1 MSQRYLDRSCVHV
14 LGKVEWVP
22 RKSGTLPGPSTYR
35 AVLATFGPAIVENPL
50 DTIVNMH
57 HAHQWDSTAALLRTG
72 SAPTGHDTRWAQA
85 MAFIAAGHRDDAH
98 LVASVLVIDAEGLVL
113 LARHRRYGRWGPL
126 GGHLEEADAGL
137 PDAAARELLEEAA
150 LLARVLPA
158 LDVHL
163 STYRCRTTSEPVAHL
178 DVLFVASVGG
188 CAPALTASDEVRE
201 LRWCTARD
209 LPEPVL
215 PGIAELI
222 SVATALS
229 AQSGAPRVRDL
240 RR

>member
-1 MSQRYLDRSCVHV
+1 
-14 LGKVEWVP
+14 
-22 RKSGTLPGPSTYR
+22 
-35 AVLATFGPAIVENPL
+35 VENPL

-137 PDAAARELLEEAA
+137 PDAAARELLEE
-150 LLARVLPA
+150 RPRSSPA
-158 LDVHL
+158 SSRRPL
-163 STYRCRTTSEPVAHL
+163 TSISRPIG
-178 DVLFVASVGG
+178 VGP
-188 CAPALTASDEVRE
+188 PANR
-201 LRWCTARD
+201 
-209 LPEPVL
+209 
-215 PGIAELI
+215 
-222 SVATALS
+222 
-229 AQSGAPRVRDL
+229 
-240 RR
+240 